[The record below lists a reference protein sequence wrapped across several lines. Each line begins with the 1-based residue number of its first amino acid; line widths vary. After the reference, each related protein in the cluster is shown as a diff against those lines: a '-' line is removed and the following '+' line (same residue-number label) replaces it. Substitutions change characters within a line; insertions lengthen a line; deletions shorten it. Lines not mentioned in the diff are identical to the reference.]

1 MSTKS
6 SKDKGWKLVV
16 DPATKTVYYRNTK
29 TNETSNKL
37 PTKSTQNYMKPT
49 INQTLNIKPKTAPSK
64 PKTAPSKPKPT
75 INKPKP
81 TINKPKPESTIV
93 QASTPTEKIYMGL
106 SWQDPS
112 SKSPSS
118 KKSSVNSGQ
127 KLPNDV
133 LGVIASK
140 SNAITKAAFKASTK
154 FLKNEITVVRPPK
167 VINYNYYK
175 TGKITN
181 SNSNSNS
188 NANSANSSA
197 VLRKILEK
205 YKNKDIIEGDFVQ
218 DPDQYRHYGSYF
230 FVINKNGEK
239 DLLNPELHGN
249 AEASV
254 PAWVLEK
261 GMENGHSLEY
271 LLNVYSW
278 GRFRYAFIPESN
290 IPKNIKKTMK
300 KGDTYVFN
308 FDYDRFEVID
318 EDEIDL

>member
-1 MSTKS
+1 MSIKIKMSSKPST
-6 SKDKGWKLVV
+6 SKDKGWKLVI
-16 DPATKTVYYRNTK
+16 DPATKTVFYRNTK

-49 INQTLNIKPKTAPSK
+49 IKQTLNIKPNPTTK
-64 PKTAPSKPKPT
+64 PVSKPKP
-75 INKPKP
+75 KPK
-81 TINKPKPESTIV
+81 STIV
-93 QASTPTEKIYMGL
+93 QTSTPTEKIYMGL

-140 SNAITKAAFKASTK
+140 ANAITKATLKASSK
-154 FLKNEITVVRPPK
+154 FLKNEVTVVRPPR

-188 NANSANSSA
+188 NSNANSANSSNSV

-230 FVINKNGEK
+230 FVINKKGEK

-249 AEASV
+249 GEASV

-278 GRFRYAFIPESN
+278 GRFRYAFIPEAN
-290 IPKNIKKTMK
+290 IPKSIKKTMK